1 MTDELPNAIFLRLKN
16 GDDIISDMVEL
27 EEDGEEHYLLLN
39 PLKVVYM
46 PSDDKGLLQIAFMPW
61 VFPKICSNQ
70 EFTISK
76 EDVIMLSMVSDGM
89 NEYYWSSVE
98 QIEKR
103 VSDSLSLGE
112 SATDE
117 EMEALD
123 EIMDELN
130 RLDVK
135 RTFH

>member
-46 PSDDKGLLQIAFMPW
+46 PSDDKGLLQIAFMTW

>member
-1 MTDELPNAIFLRLKN
+1 MSDELPNAIFLRLKN

>member
-1 MTDELPNAIFLRLKN
+1 
-16 GDDIISDMVEL
+16 
-27 EEDGEEHYLLLN
+27 
-39 PLKVVYM
+39 
-46 PSDDKGLLQIAFMPW
+46 
-61 VFPKICSNQ
+61 
-70 EFTISK
+70 
-76 EDVIMLSMVSDGM
+76 M

>member
-1 MTDELPNAIFLRLKN
+1 MT
-16 GDDIISDMVEL
+16 
-27 EEDGEEHYLLLN
+27 
-39 PLKVVYM
+39 
-46 PSDDKGLLQIAFMPW
+46 W

>member
-1 MTDELPNAIFLRLKN
+1 MSDELPNAIFLRLKN

-103 VSDSLSLGE
+103 VNDSLTLGE
-112 SATDE
+112 TATDD
-117 EMEALD
+117 EMDTLN

-130 RLDVK
+130 RLDIK

>member
-1 MTDELPNAIFLRLKN
+1 
-16 GDDIISDMVEL
+16 
-27 EEDGEEHYLLLN
+27 
-39 PLKVVYM
+39 
-46 PSDDKGLLQIAFMPW
+46 MPW